1 MARWEPDAAGRLVE
15 AAMQLYRER
24 GFDRTTV
31 ADIAARAGLTER
43 TFFRYFADKREVLF
57 SGAGTLQ
64 DFLVDKVASAPASTP
79 PIDVV
84 AGALAETGQLFE
96 QRRDF
101 ARQRQALIVAH
112 AELHERELIKLASLA
127 VAIGEALRRRGVR
140 DSVASLAAEAGMTIF
155 KRAFEAW
162 VGDGKKRDL
171 GHHVRAAHAELEGV
185 VGGAPPARVDP
196 TAASS
201 ILLAGGAFHADPAIR

>member
-1 MARWEPDAAGRLVE
+1 MARWEPDAAGRLIE

-57 SGAGTLQ
+57 SGSRTLQ
-64 DFLVDKVASAPASTP
+64 DFLVDQVASAPSSRA

-84 AGALAETGQLFE
+84 AGALAETASFFE

-101 ARQRQALIVAH
+101 ARQRHALIVAH
-112 AELHERELIKLASLA
+112 AELQERELIKLAVLA
-127 VAIGEALRRRGVR
+127 TAIGGALRRRGVPA
-140 DSVASLAAEAGMTIF
+140 SAASLAAEAGMTIF

-162 VGDGKKRDL
+162 VEDGKKRDL
-171 GHHVRAAHAELEGV
+171 GFHVRAAHAELEGV
-185 VGGAPPARVDP
+185 VAGGRRSR
-196 TAASS
+196 AASGR
-201 ILLAGGAFHADPAIR
+201 AGRARRS

>member
-1 MARWEPDAAGRLVE
+1 MARWEPDASGRLVE

-57 SGAGTLQ
+57 SGSSKLQ
-64 DFLVDKVASAPASTP
+64 DLLVDKVASAPAAMP

-84 AGALAETGQLFE
+84 ASALAETASFFE
-96 QRRDF
+96 PRRDF
-101 ARQRQALIVAH
+101 ARQRQALIVAQ
-112 AELHERELIKLASLA
+112 AELQERELIKFAALAT
-127 VAIGEALRRRGVR
+127 AIGEALRRRGVAA
-140 DSVASLAAEAGMTIF
+140 SAASLAAEAGITIF

-162 VGDGKKRDL
+162 VADAKKKDL

-185 VGGAPPARVDP
+185 VAGGRRAG
-196 TAASS
+196 AAS
-201 ILLAGGAFHADPAIR
+201 ARAKTARRR

>member
-57 SGAGTLQ
+57 SGSGTLQ
-64 DFLVDKVASAPASTP
+64 ELLVAKVASAPASTP

-84 AGALAETGQLFE
+84 AGALAETASFFE
-96 QRRDF
+96 PRRDF
-101 ARQRQALIVAH
+101 ARQRHALIVAH
-112 AELHERELIKLASLA
+112 AELQERELIKMASLA
-127 VAIGEALRRRGVR
+127 VAIGEALRRRGVP
-140 DSVASLAAEAGMTIF
+140 DSVASLAAEAGITIF

-171 GHHVRAAHAELEGV
+171 GQHVRAAHAELEGV
-185 VGGAPPARVDP
+185 VAGARHGRGAAGRAEPRFKPGRGARQP
-196 TAASS
+196 
-201 ILLAGGAFHADPAIR
+201 RR

>member
-1 MARWEPDAAGRLVE
+1 MARWEPDAAGRLAE

-64 DFLVDKVASAPASTP
+64 EFLVDQVASAPASLP

-101 ARQRQALIVAH
+101 ARHRHALIVAH
-112 AELHERELIKLASLA
+112 AELHERELIKLAALA
-127 VAIGEALRRRGVR
+127 TAIGEALRRRGVPAPA
-140 DSVASLAAEAGMTIF
+140 ASLAAEAGMTIF
-155 KRAFEAW
+155 KRAFGAW
-162 VGDGKKRDL
+162 VEDGKKRDL

-185 VGGAPPARVDP
+185 VVGTRRPRAPAGRARRG
-196 TAASS
+196 S
-201 ILLAGGAFHADPAIR
+201 R

>member
-1 MARWEPDAAGRLVE
+1 MARWEPDAAGRLVA
-15 AAMQLYRER
+15 AAMQLYGER

-57 SGAGTLQ
+57 SGSGVLQ
-64 DFLVDKVASAPASTP
+64 EFLVDKVASAPASMP

-84 AGALAETGQLFE
+84 ASALVETGPFFE

-112 AELHERELIKLASLA
+112 AELQERELIKFAALAA
-127 VAIGEALRRRGVR
+127 AIGELLRRRGVPAPA
-140 DSVASLAAEAGMTIF
+140 ASLAAEAGMTIF

-171 GHHVRAAHAELEGV
+171 GYHVRAAHTELESVVAGV
-185 VGGAPPARVDP
+185 RRRGNKAAR
-196 TAASS
+196 
-201 ILLAGGAFHADPAIR
+201 RE

>member
-1 MARWEPDAAGRLVE
+1 MARWEPDAAGRLAE

-24 GFDRTTV
+24 GFDQTTV

-57 SGAGTLQ
+57 SGAHALQ
-64 DFLVDKVASAPASTP
+64 EFLVERVARAPASMA

-84 AGALAETGQLFE
+84 SSALAETGELFE
-96 QRRDF
+96 QRREF
-101 ARQRQALIVAH
+101 ARQRHSLIVTH

-127 VAIGEALRRRGVR
+127 SAIGEALRRRGVAAPA
-140 DSVASLAAEAGMTIF
+140 ASLAAEAGITIF
-155 KRAFEAW
+155 KRAFESW

-185 VGGAPPARVDP
+185 VGARRGASPSGRAKRSPRR
-196 TAASS
+196 T
-201 ILLAGGAFHADPAIR
+201 L

>member
-1 MARWEPDAAGRLVE
+1 MGRWEPDAAGRLAE
-15 AAMQLYRER
+15 AAMQLYGER

-57 SGAGTLQ
+57 SGAHALQ
-64 DFLVDKVASAPASTP
+64 DFLVKRVARAPASMP
-79 PIDVV
+79 PIDAV
-84 AGALAETGQLFE
+84 AGALAETGELFE

-101 ARQRQALIVAH
+101 ARRRQALIVAH
-112 AELHERELIKLASLA
+112 ADLHERELIKLAGLA
-127 VAIGEALRRRGVR
+127 TAIGEALRRRGVR
-140 DSVASLAAEAGMTIF
+140 DPAASLAAEAGITIF

-162 VGDGKKRDL
+162 VGDSKKRDL

-185 VGGAPPARVDP
+185 VAGTRRGRETVGPAKRPRRGAA
-196 TAASS
+196 
-201 ILLAGGAFHADPAIR
+201 